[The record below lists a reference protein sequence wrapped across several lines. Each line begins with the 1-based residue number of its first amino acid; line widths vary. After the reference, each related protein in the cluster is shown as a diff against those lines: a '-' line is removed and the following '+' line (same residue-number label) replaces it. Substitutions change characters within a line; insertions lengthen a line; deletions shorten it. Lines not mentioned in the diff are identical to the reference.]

1 MGRMMTG
8 MLVLLF
14 LLPVSVTAAPTAP
27 ATTVRPVATQP
38 QQLVAQETQQQ
49 SFSIVKGTPFKL
61 RIGVTAPGPVYVD
74 LSWRGVPLEVRL
86 QGEATQQVVAA
97 QSGAGPTLRLV
108 YNVTPT
114 DLQRGYF
121 WLSTVYIAAGYKVED
136 TKAVLA
142 QGTIR
147 AIYPKPDQR
156 LLAAAPPVVTSP
168 AAQQQAAPQTV
179 AGGRLPHVPLRYV
192 TPRLANLANSK
203 ILSVAPVNLNQRIL
217 KEARQPIPFRPFTM
231 EEVFDL
237 QTGKPLFARNIDE
250 RTGELILPPQLR
262 TNVTVGRLLG
272 AQDLQQ
278 KGFSGVQLKAPGAV
292 RFGKLAAGPLTLK
305 SKISIPRR
313 DGMVSEAGVED
324 YLRELND
331 FEQQLNAI
339 GQTLRD
345 PQTGKIKTQATVT
358 TIGKLQRNE
367 QLLQQQLQKT
377 RNLLDAR
384 TVYRPWTV
392 TEIKGFEQKALS
404 VTPKRLLAPRNT
416 WKDLPPGVL
425 KAPPGVIISPV
436 ASRAGFGG
444 SGAAGGV
451 ATVAYPDCYLT
462 DVSPDK
468 GFSGMEV
475 VLSGHNL
482 AGCQFYVADAANIR
496 LTLATTAVD
505 ATKVKAKIPQ
515 MQEGQVK
522 FFAEKPGSMQAP
534 ATTGSA
540 ATATTSPTVLQ
551 PHAAA
556 GIGSRTNQP
565 LTAARQPVAAQPTQQ
580 TVAAALQQQ
589 QTAAG
594 IAHAKNDQKAPGS
607 GGAAPQL
614 HTIPF
619 EIIKNVYAQA
629 GTGTGQQAGNEPP
642 PDYFSRNLQPFKRE
656 LTWGQDY
663 GDPASFAVGL
673 KTEFAI
679 YSDGG
684 ADDNLVRF
692 KGYGGA
698 LGTLFNNQVE
708 IIAAKGD
715 ISIPTG
721 NTKNDNDLRANF
733 RITAGGYDF
742 YKWGKNKNQQTG
754 TEQGDCA
761 AEDKDSSGK
770 CCNQKDSSGRC
781 SDDGYVVQVRF
792 EYKKH
797 YELAKVDYSAET
809 NFTLGPVPM
818 VARFGFR
825 GEAGAD
831 LHAVV
836 SPLQVIGK
844 VTPYI
849 KTSVYG
855 ECGVDLWFAEGGVG
869 VNMTMLNMTVDA
881 AGQAYLNFG
890 TLAFDVDAYVY
901 LTYDALSGYVY
912 AYVDAFGNRWKWDI
926 ANWSGFKGN
935 IYLLPVIKQSFPLFP
950 GA

>member
-1 MGRMMTG
+1 MERIR
-8 MLVLLF
+8 VLLSGLF
-14 LLPVSVTAAPTAP
+14 VLMLPSLVGAAQIAAPPGRTP
-27 ATTVRPVATQP
+27 TV
-38 QQLVAQETQQQ
+38 QQAAAQETQQQ
-49 SFSIVKGTPFKL
+49 NFSVVKGTPFKL

-97 QSGAGPTLRLV
+97 QSGTGPTLRLI
-108 YNVTPT
+108 YTVTPT

-121 WLSTVYIAAGYKVED
+121 WLSTVSVASGHKIED
-136 TKAVLA
+136 TRAVLA
-142 QGTIR
+142 QGVIR

-156 LLAAAPPVVTSP
+156 LLAAAPPVATQPTV
-168 AAQQQAAPQTV
+168 QQQALPQTGV
-179 AGGRLPHVPLRYV
+179 GGRLSHLPLRYV
-192 TPRLANLANSK
+192 PPRLANLTNSK
-203 ILSVAPVNLNQRIL
+203 VLSVAPVNLNQRIL
-217 KEARQPIPFRPFTM
+217 KEARPSIPFRPFTM

-250 RTGELILPPQLR
+250 RTGELILPPHLR
-262 TNVTVGRLLG
+262 TNVTVGRLPG

-292 RFGKLAAGPLTLK
+292 RFGKLTAGPLTLQ

-313 DGMVSEAGVED
+313 DGMVSEAGVDD

-377 RNLLDAR
+377 RNLLDTR
-384 TVYRPWTV
+384 TVYRPWTM

-404 VTPKRLLAPRNT
+404 VTPKRLLVPRNT

-425 KAPPGVIISPV
+425 KAPPGVILSPA
-436 ASRAGFGG
+436 ASRIGFGG
-444 SGAAGGV
+444 SGTAAG
-451 ATVAYPDCYLT
+451 TVAVTYPDCYLT

-482 AGCQFYVADAANIR
+482 AGCQFSVAGASNNRLSLAA
-496 LTLATTAVD
+496 TPVD
-505 ATKVKAKIPQ
+505 ATKVKVRIPQ
-515 MQEGQVK
+515 MPEGLVQ
-522 FFAEKPGSMQAP
+522 FFAEKPGGMQA
-534 ATTGSA
+534 
-540 ATATTSPTVLQ
+540 Q
-551 PHAAA
+551 AA
-556 GIGSRTNQP
+556 GN
-565 LTAARQPVAAQPTQQ
+565 
-580 TVAAALQQQ
+580 AAALPTVRPNALQMQ
-589 QTAAG
+589 AAG
-594 IAHAKNDQKAPGS
+594 S
-607 GGAAPQL
+607 RAAAVQRQ
-614 HTIPF
+614 HSVPF
-619 EIIKNVYAQA
+619 EVIKNVYAQA
-629 GTGTGQQAGNEPP
+629 GAGQQAGSEPP
-642 PDYFSRNLQPFKRE
+642 PDYFSRDLQPFKRE

-715 ISIPTG
+715 VSIPTG

-733 RITAGGYDF
+733 RITAAGFDI
-742 YKWGKNKNQQTG
+742 YKWGKQKNQQTG
-754 TEQGDCA
+754 AEQGDCA

-770 CCNQKDSSGRC
+770 CCNQKDSSGKC

-797 YELAKVDYSAET
+797 YQLAKVDYSAET

-926 ANWSGFKGN
+926 ANWNGFKGN
-935 IYLLPVIKQSFPLFP
+935 IYLLPVMKQSFPLFP
-950 GA
+950 RT